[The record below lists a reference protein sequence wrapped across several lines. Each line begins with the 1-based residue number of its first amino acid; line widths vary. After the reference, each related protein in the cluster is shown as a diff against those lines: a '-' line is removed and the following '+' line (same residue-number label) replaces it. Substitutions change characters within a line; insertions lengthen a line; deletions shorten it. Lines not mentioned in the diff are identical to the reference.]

1 MPAAAPSPPPKPA
14 AAAPAATPSWRN
26 TLKDLYHREEQ
37 LRRPALHW
45 LEHTDHA
52 LFDNRPRLR
61 YVAGA
66 SLGLF
71 VASIL
76 KP

>member
-1 MPAAAPSPPPKPA
+1 MPAAAPSPPA
-14 AAAPAATPSWRN
+14 AAAPATAAPSWRN

-71 VASIL
+71 VASVF